1 MGMNFYGMNFY
12 LHEQSPCPTCGREYD
27 PLHIGKSSA
36 GWCFALH
43 VDPDAG
49 IHDLPD
55 WEARWAKP
63 GALIQDEYGR
73 PITPEDMRLI
83 IMARARTRGS
93 GMSEDWYRV
102 NDATPGPGGL
112 ARNKLGRHCIGHGD
126 GTWDLITGEFR

>member
-1 MGMNFYGMNFY
+1 MGTNFY

-27 PLHIGKSSA
+27 RLHIGKSSA

-63 GALIQDEYGR
+63 GAVILDEYDR
-73 PITPEDMRLI
+73 LLSPSDMRLI
-83 IMARARTRGS
+83 VMARARMGS
-93 GMSEDWYRV
+93 ETPEDWYWYFV
-102 NDATPGPGGL
+102 NDATPGPEGL
-112 ARNKLGRHCIGHGD
+112 ARRKLGRHCIGHGD